1 MPAIELYEMQG
12 SAPCRAVRLTA
23 RALGKPLTVHHLDL
37 MAGEHLKPEFVK
49 INPQHTIP
57 TIVDDGFALW
67 ESRTIMRY
75 LVNKYSKGSSLYPEE
90 PKARALVDQRLDF
103 DLGTLYAKY
112 AVYFYPQVFGTA
124 PENAEDLKKLNEA
137 LAHLNTFLG
146 ESKYAAGSNLT
157 IADFSLVATIS
168 TIDVSDIVDLK
179 QYPNI
184 CKWYEHLQ
192 SSVEGYEEENLA
204 GLENFRSFIKE
215 FKAKKAAA
223 K

>member
-1 MPAIELYEMQG
+1 MPAIDLYEMPS

-23 RALGKPLTVHHLDL
+23 RALGVPVNLHLVDL
-37 MAGEHLKPEFVK
+37 MAGEHLKPEFTK

-57 TIVDDGFALW
+57 TIVDDGFTLW

-75 LVNKYSKGSSLYPEE
+75 LVNKYGKGTSLYPEE

-103 DLGTLYAKY
+103 DLGTLYDRY
-112 AVYFYPQVFGTA
+112 AVYFYPQIFGTA
-124 PENAEDLKKLNEA
+124 PENPELLKKLHEA
-137 LAHLNTFLG
+137 LAHLNHFLG
-146 ESKYAAGSNLT
+146 ESKYAAGPNLT
-157 IADFSLVATIS
+157 IADLTLVVTVS
-168 TIDVSDIVDLK
+168 TIDLWEIIDFK

-184 CKWYEHLQ
+184 DKWYEHLK

-204 GLENFRSFIKE
+204 GLGKFRAFIKE